1 MTDVTAASALSISD
15 GELLLRL
22 ALTVALCGAIGIERE
37 TRGQVAGLRTHIL
50 VGLGAALFTLVSAYA
65 FTADGPNTSIDPTRI
80 AAQIVTGIGFLGA
93 GTIIR
98 QGLTVRGLTTA
109 ASLWIVAAIGMAS
122 GAGYYLGA
130 TATTGVVLVS
140 LIGFRRLRPTLLSRL
155 RTDFVLLEVEM
166 EQEAGLGKVLETLG
180 RYRVRIDAMA
190 SEREEGLF
198 GFRLEL
204 EAPPGSDLE
213 GAIQEIQRLP
223 TTRRVEARGRGSPPQ
238 ATQALET

>member
-1 MTDVTAASALSISD
+1 MTYVTAASGLSISD

-22 ALTVALCGAIGIERE
+22 GLTVVLCGAIGVERE
-37 TRGQVAGLRTHIL
+37 ARGQVAGLRTHIL

-65 FTADGPNTSIDPTRI
+65 FDAGEPNSRVDPTRI

-122 GAGYYLGA
+122 GAGYYVGA
-130 TATTGVVLVS
+130 AATTGIVLVA
-140 LIGFRRLRPTLLSRL
+140 LVGFRRLRPVLMTRL
-155 RTDFVLLEVEM
+155 RTNFVLLEIEM
-166 EQEAGLGKVLETLG
+166 DERGELGKVLDTLARHG
-180 RYRVRIDAMA
+180 VRVDAMG
-190 SEREEGLF
+190 SDREEGLV

-204 EAPPGSDLE
+204 EAPPAANLE
-213 GAIQEIQRLP
+213 AAIEEIRRLP
-223 TTRRVEARGRGSPPQ
+223 ETRQLDVRGRGSPSQ
-238 ATQALET
+238 ATQAFGS

>member
-1 MTDVTAASALSISD
+1 MVHVIAATGLSISD

-22 ALTVALCGAIGIERE
+22 ALTVGLCGAIGIERE
-37 TRGQVAGLRTHIL
+37 TRGQVAGMRTHIL

-65 FTADGPNTSIDPTRI
+65 FTANEPGTRIDPTRI

-122 GAGYYLGA
+122 GAGYYVGA
-130 TATTGVVLVS
+130 SATTGVVLVS
-140 LIGFRRLRPTLLSRL
+140 LIGFRLARPVLLSRL

-166 EQEAGLGKVLETLG
+166 EQAAGLGRVLEVLG
-180 RYRVRIDAMA
+180 RHEVRVDAMA
-190 SEREEGLF
+190 SEREEDLV

-213 GAIQEIQRLP
+213 AAIEEINRLEGV
-223 TTRRVEARGRGSPPQ
+223 RQVQAKGRGSPPQ
-238 ATQALET
+238 ATRALET

>member
-1 MTDVTAASALSISD
+1 MLHVLAASDLSISD
-15 GELLLRL
+15 GELMLRL
-22 ALTVALCGAIGIERE
+22 GLAVGLCGAIGLERE

-50 VGLGAALFTLVSAYA
+50 VGVGAALFTLVSAYA
-65 FTADGPNTSIDPTRI
+65 FDAGDPGTRIDPTRI

-130 TATTGVVLVS
+130 AATTGVVLVS
-140 LIGFRRLRPTLLSRL
+140 LIGFRRLRPLLLSRL

-166 EQEAGLGKVLETLG
+166 DESAEFGLVLETLG
-180 RYRVRIDAMA
+180 RHGVRLDAMA
-190 SEREEGLF
+190 SEREEGLL

-204 EAPPGSDLE
+204 EAPPGSDLDR
-213 GAIQEIQRLP
+213 AIDEIRRLP
-223 TTRRVEARGRGSPPQ
+223 GTRRVEARGSGSPSQ
-238 ATQALET
+238 ATRGLEI